1 MKVDKFSL
9 FFHVRLADMNAN
21 HRSALS
27 QAFFVARA
35 WYFLTFPASFNIA
48 IVADL
53 NKDMVFRESE
63 GKKTNENLKLNFAV
77 TFYYIFNLSHPIILV
92 TD

>member
-27 QAFFVARA
+27 QAFFFARA
-35 WYFLTFPASFNIA
+35 WFFLTFLASFNIA
-48 IVADL
+48 IVTDL
-53 NKDMVFRESE
+53 EKGMFFRESE
-63 GKKTNENLKLNFAV
+63 GKKTNENLKLNFSV
-77 TFYYIFNLSHPIILV
+77 TF
-92 TD
+92 